1 MNAKSAA
8 AHAFARRVASVSVR
22 ADVSH
27 VENAAAF
34 ALFTAVA
41 AFRYAAASWETVGIG
56 AGVGDSV
63 GAAASGAD
71 CVGVAAANGVGD
83 GAGVAVGAAVEAAG
97 GLVGATAGGPDD

>member
-27 VENAAAF
+27 VEDAAVL